1 MKLLSLKLSAFGPFK
16 TEQQL
21 DFSCLEEADIF
32 LISGDTGAGK
42 TTIFDA
48 VCFALYGET
57 SGGRK
62 NTRTLKSDF
71 APPSQQCFVELTFES
86 NGRVYRIQRSPEQLK
101 PKRGGDYTTVSHKA
115 ELLLP
120 DGKAVTNLKQIKEL
134 IETEIIGLDCGN
146 FSKIV
151 MLPQGQFQK
160 LLTEK
165 SSDKTATFREIFGT
179 EIFQKLTGKLFE
191 RTRTTEQQNQTL
203 LAQNKRLLADILTD
217 SPGLL
222 QQQASDCPDFTKVAR
237 LLSEQ
242 NSADTNRLKELE
254 GEAARISRLE
264 LSLQTACAEAEQ
276 LKQDFARREE
286 LQLQLDALHAEQ
298 PRIEQLTVLCQ
309 KLRQAEE
316 LLPLEESTLQL
327 IERVEQLDEE
337 HRKTL
342 ALRQT
347 QTERLENLL
356 PSYQALEQLRYKE
369 DSLKE
374 QIRELLR
381 AEEQKAGIAAA
392 QKQLDHLDQRIKQA
406 SREIEACEQR
416 LALDLLQQQLGE
428 FKQLDALQTESE
440 QLAKSLSDAEKAY
453 QRACTHFFE
462 EQAWT
467 MAENLQEGE
476 KCPVCGSVHH
486 PQKASPPTE
495 GITQAKV
502 QQYQAK
508 RDRLV
513 EQAARLKQKQSQLV
527 NQLAPLDRTELT
539 QRHAELTSR
548 FEGGGLPSGD
558 CSEQIRLLT
567 VQREEDA
574 LACEQLKGQIAATR
588 RGLCDSS
595 PGLIERLNREQGAL
609 SAQIK
614 QTERD
619 YQNCRQELSSLEG
632 RLSEQQSRA
641 AQLRQDAAEAQ
652 ERFDAA
658 LSQSGLDQEYPQLK
672 HRVSER
678 PPAEQEIAEHTARFQ
693 EAALL
698 LQSLE
703 QRLAGKELPDLESLC
718 RQLDETSSKRVAIQK
733 QKDALSQK
741 LAVNRLQEQN
751 LLHNR
756 RKSEQLEQEYRMTK
770 RLTDLARGGVKRISL
785 EKFVLA
791 SYFDEIIAFANLRL
805 CRMSGSRYRMS
816 RITRADSDGLDIEV
830 FDNYTGRMRHVSTLS
845 GGETFLASLSLS
857 LGLADVVSQ
866 HAGGIQL
873 STMLID
879 EGFGSLDSEALNLAI
894 DCLTS
899 LQNGGRLVGI
909 ISHVPE
915 LRERIQAKLII
926 SKGNAGS
933 TAQFFLQ

>member
-1 MKLLSLKLSAFGPFK
+1 MCIRDSLSIVQNLAEHFDTGNNGFLSLFGK
-16 TEQQL
+16 TDDLNFVARVELASFHSTSCNGSTTSDGENVFNRHEERQVGFTL
-21 DFSCLEEADIF
+21 RSRDISCL
-32 LISGDTGAGK
+32 
-42 TTIFDA
+42 
-48 VCFALYGET
+48 LYT
-57 SGGRK
+57 S
-62 NTRTLKSDF
+62 
-71 APPSQQCFVELTFES
+71 
-86 NGRVYRIQRSPEQLK
+86 SPEQLK

-476 KCPVCGSVHH
+476 KCPVCGSVPVSYTHL
-486 PQKASPPTE
+486 
-495 GITQAKV
+495 
-502 QQYQAK
+502 
-508 RDRLV
+508 R
-513 EQAARLKQKQSQLV
+513 
-527 NQLAPLDRTELT
+527 APLPC
-539 QRHAELTSR
+539 
-548 FEGGGLPSGD
+548 G
-558 CSEQIRLLT
+558 
-567 VQREEDA
+567 
-574 LACEQLKGQIAATR
+574 
-588 RGLCDSS
+588 
-595 PGLIERLNREQGAL
+595 
-609 SAQIK
+609 
-614 QTERD
+614 
-619 YQNCRQELSSLEG
+619 
-632 RLSEQQSRA
+632 
-641 AQLRQDAAEAQ
+641 
-652 ERFDAA
+652 
-658 LSQSGLDQEYPQLK
+658 
-672 HRVSER
+672 
-678 PPAEQEIAEHTARFQ
+678 
-693 EAALL
+693 
-698 LQSLE
+698 
-703 QRLAGKELPDLESLC
+703 
-718 RQLDETSSKRVAIQK
+718 
-733 QKDALSQK
+733 
-741 LAVNRLQEQN
+741 
-751 LLHNR
+751 
-756 RKSEQLEQEYRMTK
+756 
-770 RLTDLARGGVKRISL
+770 
-785 EKFVLA
+785 
-791 SYFDEIIAFANLRL
+791 
-805 CRMSGSRYRMS
+805 
-816 RITRADSDGLDIEV
+816 
-830 FDNYTGRMRHVSTLS
+830 
-845 GGETFLASLSLS
+845 
-857 LGLADVVSQ
+857 
-866 HAGGIQL
+866 
-873 STMLID
+873 
-879 EGFGSLDSEALNLAI
+879 
-894 DCLTS
+894 
-899 LQNGGRLVGI
+899 
-909 ISHVPE
+909 
-915 LRERIQAKLII
+915 
-926 SKGNAGS
+926 
-933 TAQFFLQ
+933 